1 MRSAASCIT
10 CLVAYAAVILVIEP
24 AAGFITLPVHR
35 SLPKPPRVSKTSA
48 PVTLGKAW
56 RRPAASYILDPTGEA
71 SPSGSDAMF
80 APAAS
85 SAASMD
91 ARGPSNRNALE
102 LLMEMVMSLS
112 AKKAYVWMGFFA
124 LAWKMR
130 SFYGIILGTFVLSY
144 IGSTIVQWSER
155 HGNRALQYLK
165 LPKLP
170 RRIWAGTYIAVVL
183 SMLSTLTVLSVPR
196 VVGETN
202 YLSLVIESE
211 NPYVFVADG
220 IREFLGPE
228 AMSNLEAFLLTVT
241 GEEGRAFASGVLAA
255 QGAAAVESA
264 PGKVVRMVPGTV
276 TNGVWTADR
285 ASRFAKV
292 SAAAQVEEEGRW
304 GRDPCPQ
311 LCPLSP
317 VLCCGRGAAAGV
329 QPEGLRQVGLLPVP
343 HAADAVHLGRVQG
356 HPLAALLLHDH
367 LGPAEARLRRPQ
379 APAFEAGLCL

>member
-85 SAASMD
+85 SAASD

-292 SAAAQVEEEGRW
+292 SQ
-304 GRDPCPQ
+304 C
-311 LCPLSP
+311 SS
-317 VLCCGRGAAAGV
+317 AG
-329 QPEGLRQVGLLPVP
+329 
-343 HAADAVHLGRVQG
+343 GRVRAVG
-356 HPLAALLLHDH
+356 PRPMPVTLPALACSLPWSWCSCWSSA
-367 LGPAEARLRRPQ
+367 
-379 APAFEAGLCL
+379 